1 MNSSCVIDALPQ
13 DRSEYIKIYLIFFK
27 NVIFV

>member
-13 DRSEYIKIYLIFFK
+13 DRSKYIKIYLIFLK
-27 NVIFV
+27 NIIFV